1 MELFAISTAQSL
13 SWQLKMVVEPS
24 LLRNLLGVPYP
35 LVGKVLKSVG
45 ADK

>member
-35 LVGKVLKSVG
+35 LVGKVLNSVG